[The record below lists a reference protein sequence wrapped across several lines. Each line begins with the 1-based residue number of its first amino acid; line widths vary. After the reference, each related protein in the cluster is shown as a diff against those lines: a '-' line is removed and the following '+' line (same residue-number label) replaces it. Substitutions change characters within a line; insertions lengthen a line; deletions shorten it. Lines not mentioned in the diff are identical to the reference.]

1 MENRGGIMRNFET
14 TVPFDPGYAPKA
26 FSFIERIQTI
36 KDCYA
41 QLTTNAQKKLWLPGI
56 EPEVMKLIRLNAAF
70 HLGCILWGGF
80 LAYRFKDSPKQIEG
94 NTTLD
99 LSAEEKKDLDCAADA
114 KAALEYI
121 KNFDR
126 DCKYFLRRGMKIP
139 PEIKEIYENYIE
151 FTELNNNFVNVKTTS
166 DIKVPKA
173 IAHFKDLSN
182 EQLDVLCESIYMI
195 INTEELLFGL
205 LDLGFYKA

>member
-1 MENRGGIMRNFET
+1 MRNFET

-26 FSFIERIQTI
+26 FSFIEQIKNI

-41 QLTTNAQKKLWLPGI
+41 QLTTNAQKKVWLPKA
-56 EPEVMKLIRLNAAF
+56 EPEIVKLIELNAAF

-80 LAYRFKDSPKQIEG
+80 LANRFKDSPKEISG

-99 LSAEEKKDLDCAADA
+99 LTEEEKKDLDCAADA
-114 KAALEYI
+114 KEALEYI

-126 DCKYFLRRGMKIP
+126 DCKYFLRRRMKIRP
-139 PEIKEIYENYIE
+139 IIKEIYKNYVE
-151 FTELNNNFVNVKTTS
+151 FAELNDNFINLRTTADVKTP
-166 DIKVPKA
+166 KV
-173 IAHFKDLSN
+173 ISHFKNLSN

-205 LDLGFYKA
+205 LDLEFYKV

>member
-1 MENRGGIMRNFET
+1 MRNFET
-14 TVPFDPGYAPKA
+14 IVPFDPGYAPKA

-41 QLTTNAQKKLWLPGI
+41 QLTSNSQKKAWLPQV
-56 EPEVMKLIRLNAAF
+56 EPEVMKLIELNAAF

-80 LAYRFKDSPKQIEG
+80 LANRFKDSPKKIEG

-99 LSAEEKKDLDCAADA
+99 LSEQEKQALDCAAEA

-126 DCKYFLRRGMKIP
+126 DCKYFLRRRMKIRP
-139 PEIKEIYENYIE
+139 IIKEIYESYIE
-151 FTELNNNFVNVKTTS
+151 FAELNDNFVNTKTTADVKT
-166 DIKVPKA
+166 PKA

-195 INTEELLFGL
+195 IGTEELLFGL